1 MGRCNLGYA
10 QSTIESNT
18 VINIPRFANAKAGD
32 TVAITLENGNINMYF
47 DFNYEKLINGIS
59 VLDKKDAIPDLE
71 GLLNYCK
78 SLVSVTSVN
87 SDLQVDLSQSVEL
100 NDQTIELIGDGKKL
114 IMIGNI
120 NVKKQ
125 CRN

>member
-18 VINIPRFANAKAGD
+18 LINIPRFANAKAGD

>member
-18 VINIPRFANAKAGD
+18 FINIPRFANAKVGD
-32 TVAITLENGNINMYF
+32 TVAITLEDGNISMYF
-47 DFNYEKLINGIS
+47 DFNYEKIFNGIN
-59 VLDKKDAIPDLE
+59 VLDNKEFIPDLKN
-71 GLLNYCK
+71 LLNYCK
-78 SLVSVTSVN
+78 SILSVTSVN
-87 SDLQVDLSQSVEL
+87 SNLQIDLSQSVEI
-100 NDQTIELIGDGKKL
+100 NGENVELIGDGRKL

>member
-1 MGRCNLGYA
+1 MGRCNPGYA

-18 VINIPRFANAKAGD
+18 LINIPRFANAKVGD
-32 TVAITLENGNINMYF
+32 TVAVTLENGNISMYF
-47 DFNYEKLINGIS
+47 DFNYEKLLNGIS
-59 VLDKKDAIPDLE
+59 VLDKKPDLE

-100 NDQTIELIGDGKKL
+100 KDQTIELIGDGKKL

-120 NVKKQ
+120 DLKKQ

>member
-10 QSTIESNT
+10 QSTIKSNT
-18 VINIPRFANAKAGD
+18 LISIPRFANAKVGD

-47 DFNYEKLINGIS
+47 DLDFEKLFNGIDM
-59 VLDKKDAIPDLE
+59 LNKKEAIPDLE
-71 GLLNYCK
+71 SLLNYCK
-78 SLVSVTSVN
+78 SLLSVTSVN
-87 SDLQVDLSQSVEL
+87 SHLQVDLSQSVEVR
-100 NDQTIELIGDGKKL
+100 DQNIELIGDGKKL

>member
-18 VINIPRFANAKAGD
+18 VINIPKFANAKAGD

>member
-71 GLLNYCK
+71 SLLNYCK